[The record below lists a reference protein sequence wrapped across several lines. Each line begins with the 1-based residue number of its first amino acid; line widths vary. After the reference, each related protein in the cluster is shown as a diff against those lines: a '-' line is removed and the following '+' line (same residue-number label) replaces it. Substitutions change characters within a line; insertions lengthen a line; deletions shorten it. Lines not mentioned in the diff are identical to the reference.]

1 MGLVQCQLVEP
12 IALVATAIVGL
23 NLDLVV
29 DHAFVAIE
37 LKLTLGFELEHSLEL
52 VAAIVAAEQVG
63 YFQKD

>member
-1 MGLVQCQLVEP
+1 M
-12 IALVATAIVGL
+12 GL